1 MSGKEWKELLESYPS
16 AELVSS
22 DGKDRILIC
31 VYGYELPQAMLDA
44 SDIDWLKCRMRVE
57 CLNFAGEVD
66 GPYLESGSLLHWQA
80 EAEALC
86 NTYKETGW
94 FSAIEPELQFRLE
107 RDDIHRQ
114 QFKVTGHLATRIVE
128 QSSVLSYEFL
138 TNVRSLH
145 DFAKGLGRLGASF
158 PARNRPASRL

>member
-1 MSGKEWKELLESYPS
+1 MLGKEWEDLLSSYPS

-22 DGKDRILIC
+22 DRKKRIIIC
-31 VYGYELPQAMLDA
+31 VYGYDSPQVMLDA
-44 SDIDWLKCRMRVE
+44 SDIDWLKCRIRVE

-94 FSAIEPELQFRLE
+94 FSAIEPELDFRLE

-114 QFKVTGHLATRIVE
+114 QFKVTGHLAARIVE
-128 QSSVLSYEFL
+128 QSSVLNYEYL
-138 TNVRSLH
+138 TNVRSLR
-145 DFAKGLGRLGASF
+145 DFAAGLERLVASF
-158 PARNRPASRL
+158 PARNRPISRP